1 MNENFYKLLLSIGLP
16 VALQNL
22 ISTSVNLMDSLMVG
36 RLGENALTAVS
47 IANQIF
53 FFYSIAIFGIT
64 SAAVILCRQWQ

>member
-36 RLGENALTAVS
+36 RLGENALT
-47 IANQIF
+47 F
-53 FFYSIAIFGIT
+53 FDVVPPIHPLLLLMEYSALP
-64 SAAVILCRQWQ
+64 S